1 MVDTL
6 YEEVVRSQ
14 MEASIYFVKEEEGMT
29 YLEVVPSLKEED
41 MPCLEAVLSLKEED
55 MPCLEAVLSL
65 VAEGRS
71 CLAPGLGYLD
81 QDMMN
86 SAPQLYL
93 GANMLFLVELVL

>member
-29 YLEVVPSLKEED
+29 YLEVVPSF
-41 MPCLEAVLSLKEED
+41 KEED

-71 CLAPGLGYLD
+71 CLAPGLGYLE

-86 SAPQLYL
+86 SVPQLYL
-93 GANMLFLVELVL
+93 GANMLFLVELVLGVVGGTHCSVAG